1 MSEPT
6 WMQKFSNENI
16 CNFFYFWFVVYAII
30 FALAVLLSIGT
41 LFSLKKLG
49 PYGIILSLQS
59 VIGAMI
65 AGAFMMFH
73 YMVCN
78 RALLTPAASQEHKK
92 EVPMF

>member
-6 WMQKFSNENI
+6 WMQKFSNENV

-49 PYGIILSLQS
+49 PYEIILSLQS
-59 VIGAMI
+59 VIGALI

-73 YMVCN
+73 YMICN

>member
-1 MSEPT
+1 MSEPA

-30 FALAVLLSIGT
+30 FGLALVVSFGT
-41 LFSLKKLG
+41 ILSLKKLG

-59 VIGAMI
+59 VIGALI

-78 RALLTPAASQEHKK
+78 RALLTPAAGPEQKK
-92 EVPMF
+92 EVPMY

>member
-6 WMQKFSNENI
+6 WMQKFSNENV

-49 PYGIILSLQS
+49 PYEIILSLQS
-59 VIGAMI
+59 VIGALI

>member
-59 VIGAMI
+59 VIGALI

-78 RALLTPAASQEHKK
+78 RALLTPAGPEQKK
-92 EVPMF
+92 EVPMY

>member
-1 MSEPT
+1 
-6 WMQKFSNENI
+6 MQKFSNENI

-49 PYGIILSLQS
+49 PYEIILSLQS
-59 VIGAMI
+59 VIGALI

>member
-1 MSEPT
+1 
-6 WMQKFSNENI
+6 MQKFSNENV

-49 PYGIILSLQS
+49 PYEIILSLQS
-59 VIGAMI
+59 VIGALI

-73 YMVCN
+73 YMICN

>member
-49 PYGIILSLQS
+49 QYGIILSLQS

-78 RALLTPAASQEHKK
+78 RALLTPAASPEHKK

>member
-49 PYGIILSLQS
+49 QYGIILSLQS